1 VCKCNSS
8 DPRQVQVQA
17 LCQLRSLKYV
27 QLAERWRFM
36 NCGFSAAEV
45 HRRQTYGGK
54 HRGEPTAIKWPPS
67 ADGSVHIDGLHRTV
81 VGRERKLSDK
91 PSVPPVSFAEALI
104 LRSCLIAR
112 VQSILSQH
120 QKVGGKVV
128 KSSQLSVT
136 KVGWNSMCFSAARRC
151 YAASVG

>member
-1 VCKCNSS
+1 MCFVSS
-8 DPRQVQVQA
+8 NVVLLPAFAPRIA
-17 LCQLRSLKYV
+17 IY
-27 QLAERWRFM
+27 LAP
-36 NCGFSAAEV
+36 
-45 HRRQTYGGK
+45 Q
-54 HRGEPTAIKWPPS
+54 
-67 ADGSVHIDGLHRTV
+67 VHIDGLHRTV

-151 YAASVG
+151 YAALVG